1 MYIQYI
7 LLSLHC
13 KQKQIDMTTY
23 EAAIKLNGNTKVD
36 IITINANNQKE
47 ASIYANRYG
56 DVQYISEQGSGQLFL

>member
-1 MYIQYI
+1 
-7 LLSLHC
+7 
-13 KQKQIDMTTY
+13 MTTY